1 MIATSAFLQYF
12 LHSSQVILI
21 AMAILLGT
29 IPMSEFVW
37 FYLEQILSPTK
48 KKKIAKKLSSSS
60 SIKFL
65 VHTLLN
71 LISNQ
76 VIFPS
81 LYQDILS
88 QIYVKNSNCRYFFFL
103 HHFDSKIVLCIK
115 VSVSEDCM
123 YLVMETGIISSVV
136 LC

>member
-1 MIATSAFLQYF
+1 MIATSAFFLQYF

-60 SIKFL
+60 IKFL
-65 VHTLLN
+65 VHILLN

-76 VIFPS
+76 VIFAS
-81 LYQDILS
+81 LHQDILS

-103 HHFDSKIVLCIK
+103 HHFDSKIVLSIK

-136 LC
+136 LR